1 MVQCWFQRESYRL
14 AAAGG
19 IGVALAVAGMLPATA
34 ADPDTAIATAIEQL
48 GDEQFANREAASQ
61 QLAAFGAAAVEP
73 LVAAAAT
80 TDPERALRAV
90 DILRQFLAREEDD
103 LAAAAEAGLEQLAG
117 KDDLAIAQ
125 RAEVALDFHD
135 ATQAVSA
142 RTMLEQLGATFDEAG
157 PFGLRVEIDENW
169 QGDSRSL
176 RLLTRLRQLT
186 YVSFHGVRLD
196 EKDATTL
203 SRLRRVERIDL
214 FGAGFSDEVVAD
226 LQRRLPGAE
235 IDVRKGGKLGIAGA
249 PLIGQCLISGVQ
261 AGSAADKA
269 GLRPQDIIVEIDG
282 RPVPDFNACTE
293 LIGQHGPGET
303 VKLLV
308 ERRQADGTVARFSQT
323 VELGG
328 W

>member
-1 MVQCWFQRESYRL
+1 MGL
-14 AAAGG
+14 ALSFAG
-19 IGVALAVAGMLPATA
+19 ILRATA
-34 ADPDTAIATAIEQL
+34 ADPDAAIAATIGHL
-48 GDEQFANREAASQ
+48 GAEEFAAREAASQ
-61 QLAAFGAAAVEP
+61 QLAALGAAAIDP
-73 LVAAAAT
+73 LVAAAAAA
-80 TDPERALRAV
+80 DPERALRAI
-90 DILRQFLAREEDD
+90 DILRQFLTRDD
-103 LAAAAEAGLEQLAG
+103 AELAAAAEAGLEQLAG
-117 KDDLAIAQ
+117 SDDLAIAQ

-142 RTMLEQLGATFDEAG
+142 RETLEQLGATFDEAG
-157 PFGLRVEIDENW
+157 PFGLRVEIDEKW
-169 QGDSRSL
+169 QGDSRAL

-214 FGAGFSDEVVAD
+214 FGTGFSDETVAD
-226 LQRRLPGAE
+226 LAKRLPGAE

-249 PLIGQCLISGVQ
+249 PLMGQCLISGVQ

-282 RPVPDFNACTE
+282 QPVPDFNVCTE
-293 LIGQHGPGET
+293 LIGKHGPGEK
-303 VKLLV
+303 VELLV
-308 ERRQADGTVARFSQT
+308 ERRQPDGAAARFSQT

>member
-1 MVQCWFQRESYRL
+1 MGL
-14 AAAGG
+14 ALSFAG
-19 IGVALAVAGMLPATA
+19 ILRATA
-34 ADPDTAIATAIEQL
+34 ADPDAAIAATIGHL
-48 GDEQFANREAASQ
+48 GAEEFAAREAASQ
-61 QLAAFGAAAVEP
+61 QLAALGAAVIDP
-73 LVAAAAT
+73 LVAAAAAA
-80 TDPERALRAV
+80 DPERALRAI
-90 DILRQFLAREEDD
+90 DILRQFLTRDD
-103 LAAAAEAGLEQLAG
+103 AELAAAAEAGLEQLAG
-117 KDDLAIAQ
+117 SDDLAIAQ

-142 RTMLEQLGATFDEAG
+142 RETLEQLGATFDEAG
-157 PFGLRVEIDENW
+157 PFGLRVEIDEKW
-169 QGDSRSL
+169 QGDSRAL

-214 FGAGFSDEVVAD
+214 FGTGFSDETVAD
-226 LQRRLPGAE
+226 LAKRLPGAE

-249 PLIGQCLISGVQ
+249 PLMGQCLISGVQ

-282 RPVPDFNACTE
+282 QPVPDFNVCTE
-293 LIGQHGPGET
+293 LIGQHGPGEK
-303 VKLLV
+303 VELLV
-308 ERRQADGTVARFSQT
+308 ERRQPDGAAARFSQT